1 MYFYYSTLADQS
13 KGLLDAVAAFFIKL
27 DHAACQQSIKDWE
40 AFAETLRIYFAT
52 HEKNS
57 LGELWNDR
65 SDWWPQYHFR
75 QDLVPSKDHV
85 SETDWQLAQ
94 YKADAATWLLGK
106 SMDYY
111 FFI

>member
-1 MYFYYSTLADQS
+1 M
-13 KGLLDAVAAFFIKL
+13 
-27 DHAACQQSIKDWE
+27 
-40 AFAETLRIYFAT
+40 YFAT

-75 QDLVPSKDHV
+75 QDLVPSKDQL

-94 YKADAATWLLGK
+94 HKADAARWLLGK
-106 SMDYY
+106 SMVTIILFELTSSLIFKKWLLTTMSTLKFD
-111 FFI
+111 II